1 MTEQDMVRKVQGD
14 LSPHTDFNDPYWHS
28 ADSRVLESCFDKGF
42 IRWDDNDKLIVTS
55 LGRRS
60 CGGNNERYN

>member
-1 MTEQDMVRKVQGD
+1 MTEQEMVRKVQDD

-28 ADSRVLESCFDKGF
+28 EDSRILETCFGKGF
-42 IRWDDNDKLIVTS
+42 IRWDDNGKLIVTP

-60 CGGNNERYN
+60 CGGNNERHN